1 MTLEAYSTLAAM
13 YIVMDKSVTPY
24 VHEALWN
31 PPRRERVWRGV
42 VPNGCIYVV
51 HFIPAFKISRSVGGE
66 LRVYTPKLLSTT
78 TSELAQ
84 FVYHV
89 MSARATYR
97 PGTDVVVMSMSCYDD
112 YLSKLNN
119 DELRG
124 DRLDFDYVLRN
135 IAVPEPA
142 AIALMDGEFNRFQL
156 DVATHELMGRVRE
169 LLLESRDH
177 VAFYYAT
184 RPPHRG
190 SALVHG
196 VAIYLIPTDAV
207 SRVVR
212 VMSGYTAERRI
223 PWAPVELAPGIVLLI
238 ISAVIAE
245 MTQSSIALIP
255 FIAGLAFILD
265 PWVGWLWRLLNM
277 LKTARLRRGVGG
289 NGKQQQQ

>member
-1 MTLEAYSTLAAM
+1 M
-13 YIVMDKSVTPY
+13 YVVMDRSVAPY

-51 HFIPAFKISRSVGGE
+51 HFIPAFKISRSVSGE

-112 YLSKLNN
+112 YLTKLVSNGGDN
-119 DELRG
+119 FRG
-124 DRLDFDYVLRN
+124 DNLDFRYVLRN
-135 IAVPEPA
+135 VVVTEQTAV
-142 AIALMDGEFNRFQL
+142 ALLDGEFVRFQL

-184 RPPHRG
+184 RPPHKG

-223 PWAPVELAPGIVLLI
+223 PWTPIELAPGIALLI

-245 MTQSSIALIP
+245 MTQSTIAFIP

-277 LKTARLRRGVGG
+277 LKTARFKRGVGG
-289 NGKQQQQ
+289 NVGQQQQQ